1 MVQPFDVCKI
11 RYQLQVEKKSLAK
24 YKSLNG
30 MVAMIG
36 TEEGLAAFWKG
47 HMTAQYLSML
57 YMAIQVSISDL
68 SISVLNI

>member
-1 MVQPFDVCKI
+1 
-11 RYQLQVEKKSLAK
+11 
-24 YKSLNG
+24 
-30 MVAMIG
+30 VATIG

-68 SISVLNI
+68 SNYILSLVLVIKT